1 MRRSAQMGAIMKKP
15 FSKCLITGFLFVS
28 ITGTLSHFLYQWTGE
43 NILVGLFAPVNEAV
57 WEHIKLLF
65 FPMLLFSAYAVRRF
79 RGILPHIGYA
89 LLKGSLLGCLLI
101 PTLYYTY
108 TGAFGIRST
117 VIDIAIFFLSVL
129 TAFLYARRL
138 VLLGRAGA
146 YKFPTT
152 ACTAILA
159 AGFFVFTLFPPA
171 LPLFISPPPA

>member
-1 MRRSAQMGAIMKKP
+1 MKQLKTDT
-15 FSKCLITGFLFVS
+15 IIGILFVI
-28 ITGTLSHFLYQWTGE
+28 ITGTLSHFFYDWSGNSRIAGFVT
-43 NILVGLFAPVNEAV
+43 PVNESV
-57 WEHIKLLF
+57 WEHMKLLF
-65 FPMLLFSAYAVRRF
+65 FPMLLFSAYAVRHF